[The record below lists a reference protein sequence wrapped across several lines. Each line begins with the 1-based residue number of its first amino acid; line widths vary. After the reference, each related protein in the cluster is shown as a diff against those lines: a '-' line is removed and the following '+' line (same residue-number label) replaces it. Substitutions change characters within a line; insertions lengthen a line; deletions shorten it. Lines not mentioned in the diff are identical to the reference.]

1 MSNTIYTAT
10 GCSRCKIAKKFME
23 ERGIACQDLD
33 IKAEGKDAFGQF
45 YRDSRSAVFRGK
57 EGIEFPIFTD
67 DTTIRQGVGV
77 VLAYLHA
84 GKKLDGFIGRS
95 ELSHGWMDGIHVS
108 EGDPSLADDL
118 TTVLSYI
125 KKNGLN
131 LQMDTDGRN
140 ASILE
145 KLLEQQLVD
154 RVIMEVKGPLTL
166 YAGIL
171 NKEIDP
177 EEIKSTIRLV
187 AKFPEHRFQTT
198 VAAVVRQEEG
208 TQTIRYVKKPE
219 CPALPSGDEPG
230 FFHRRSPVLPHGVL
244 HLTPEEIAETAKL
257 IQEVTGSNKQPY
269 LLRVFDPSN
278 ASDQRLKSVEKIPP
292 NALFTYRSAARK
304 YQVLTEIEK
313 S

>member
-10 GCSRCKIAKKFME
+10 GCSRCKIAKKFMDE
-23 ERGIACQDLD
+23 HAIPFQEVD

-45 YRDSRSAVFRGK
+45 YRNNRSAVFRGK

-67 DTTIRQGVGV
+67 DAAIRQGVGV

-84 GKKLDGFIGRS
+84 GTKLDRFIGRS

-108 EGDPSLADDL
+108 EGDPSLLDDL

-131 LQMDTDGRN
+131 LQLDTDGRN
-140 ASILE
+140 ASVLE
-145 KLLEQQLVD
+145 KLLERQLGD
-154 RVIMEVKGPLTL
+154 RVVMEVKGPLAL

-177 EEIKSTIRLV
+177 DEIKSTIRLV

-198 VAAVVRQEEG
+198 VAPVVRQEEG
-208 TQTIRYVKKPE
+208 TQTIRY
-219 CPALPSGDEPG
+219 
-230 FFHRRSPVLPHGVL
+230 
-244 HLTPEEIAETAKL
+244 LTPEEIAETAKL

-269 LLRVFDPSN
+269 LLRLFDPGT
-278 ASDQRLKSVEKIPP
+278 ASDQRLKSVEKMPP
-292 NALFTYRSAARK
+292 NALFPYRSAARRH
-304 YQVLTEIEK
+304 QVLTEIEK